1 MFADA
6 ARFMREGS
14 RQLPCY
20 LHHTQESNGRPDC
33 SITSTRR
40 VSPSRTACVRENE
53 ELTDSPCAEV
63 IASALTLSCRAA
75 FLCSLF
81 ILVFSI
87 PDILALRFVRI
98 LRRGKSWNELFTSW
112 LFSSLSA
119 SRVRSCLN
127 YRVWTTT
134 LQTMRYPLSIFL
146 ARSIHPHRI
155 LPLRKSD
162 PHTLNPPLA

>member
-1 MFADA
+1 MLFTSFQADHSRTKAFARQILRA
-6 ARFMREGS
+6 TVARPS
-14 RQLPCY
+14 L
-20 LHHTQESNGRPDC
+20 SNFALGPNVCRRCPVHARRFSTTALLSPSYARKQWKPDC

-98 LRRGKSWNELFTSW
+98 LRRGKS
-112 LFSSLSA
+112 
-119 SRVRSCLN
+119 
-127 YRVWTTT
+127 
-134 LQTMRYPLSIFL
+134 
-146 ARSIHPHRI
+146 
-155 LPLRKSD
+155 
-162 PHTLNPPLA
+162 

>member
-1 MFADA
+1 MRPHVVYLFSSRPFPHKGLCKADP
-6 ARFMREGS
+6 EGDCRPPIAFEFRS
-14 RQLPCY
+14 WSKCLQTLPGSCAKV
-20 LHHTQESNGRPDC
+20 LDNCPVISIIRKKAMEAGLLP
-33 SITSTRR
+33 ITSARR

-98 LRRGKSWNELFTSW
+98 LRRGKS
-112 LFSSLSA
+112 
-119 SRVRSCLN
+119 
-127 YRVWTTT
+127 
-134 LQTMRYPLSIFL
+134 
-146 ARSIHPHRI
+146 
-155 LPLRKSD
+155 
-162 PHTLNPPLA
+162 